1 MSDTVDSATPCN
13 HRVYFN
19 FVCITYTA
27 DTVYIASGREIGS
40 LDVLHQAVNID
51 FVIVNVSY
59 TGIYYFWM
67 VAESAYW

>member
-1 MSDTVDSATPCN
+1 MCRMRFDFSLSTHDYTSPTG
-13 HRVYFN
+13 

-59 TGIYYFWM
+59 TGIYYF
-67 VAESAYW
+67 